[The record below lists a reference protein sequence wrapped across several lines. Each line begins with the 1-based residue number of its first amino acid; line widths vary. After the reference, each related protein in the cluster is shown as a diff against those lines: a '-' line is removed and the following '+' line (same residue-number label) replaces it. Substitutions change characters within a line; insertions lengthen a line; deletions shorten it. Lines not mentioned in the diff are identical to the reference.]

1 MMETSVLHIIKRFAI
16 VPDGGRYRLHI
27 ETENGDAVEL
37 LASFDQLDQ
46 LAEDID
52 RRLDADQD
60 PSN

>member
-1 MMETSVLHIIKRFAI
+1 MLHIIKRFAI